1 MVVASS
7 SHPPSTEAAIA
18 VLGAGSFGTAL
29 AVHLARRGSPT
40 LLWGRDAAK
49 MQLMQD
55 ARVNA
60 QYLPDCAFP
69 VKLTALS
76 DLQRAVS
83 SAEDLLIST
92 PSHTLR
98 ETLTTLKPWLREGQ
112 GVACACKGLEP
123 QSGKLVHEVIEDVLG
138 TAHPL
143 AVISGPTFAKELGIG
158 LPTAV
163 TVASTDEAF
172 AQKIADRLHGDGFRA
187 YTAVDL
193 PGVEIGGAAK
203 NVMAICV
210 GIADGLNLG
219 ANTRAAIITRGLA
232 EIMRLGEA
240 LGAKPETLMGLSGMG
255 DLVLTCTDNQSRN
268 RRMGLLL
275 AQGKTVPEA
284 IAEIKQVVEGV
295 RAAPEVLR
303 LARRLGVDMPIT
315 DAVTRVL
322 SSEITPME
330 AVRLLAMRPKKA
342 ESE

>member
-1 MVVASS
+1 MPQP
-7 SHPPSTEAAIA
+7 PPSSTSAAIA

-40 LLWGRDAAK
+40 LLWGRDAARMAA
-49 MQLMQD
+49 MQ
-55 ARVNA
+55 ASRENT
-60 QYLPDCAFP
+60 QYLPGCAFP
-69 VKLTALS
+69 VKLEALS
-76 DLQRAVS
+76 DLHAAVTG
-83 SAEDLLIST
+83 AEDLLVST
-92 PSHTLR
+92 PSHALR
-98 ETLTTLKPWLREGQ
+98 ETLNTIKPWLRPGQ
-112 GVACACKGLEP
+112 GIACACKGLEP
-123 QSGKLVHEVIEDVLG
+123 GTGKLVHEVIEDAVG

-163 TVASTDEAF
+163 TIASRDEAF
-172 AQKIADRLHGDGFRA
+172 AEKLAGLFHGDGFRA
-187 YTAVDL
+187 YTADDL

-203 NVMAICV
+203 NVMAIGV

-275 AQGKTVPEA
+275 AQGKSVPEA
-284 IAEIKQVVEGV
+284 IQEIQQVVEGV
-295 RAAPEVLR
+295 KAAPTVLA
-303 LARRLGVDMPIT
+303 LARKLGVQMPIT
-315 DAVTRVL
+315 EAVSLVL
-322 SSEITPME
+322 QGQISPVQ
-330 AVRLLAMRPKKA
+330 AVRLLATRPQKA